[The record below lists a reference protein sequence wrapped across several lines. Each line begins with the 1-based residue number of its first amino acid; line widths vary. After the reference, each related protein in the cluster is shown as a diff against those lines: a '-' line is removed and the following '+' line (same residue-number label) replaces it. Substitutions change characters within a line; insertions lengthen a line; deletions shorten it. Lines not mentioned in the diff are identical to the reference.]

1 MQPFH
6 WGIPSWEAKVTKERQ
21 NHKVNHSDYV
31 VRLCGPPLRRCTT
44 APHVQQHQAVQP
56 SAAFIY
62 HHQTTAL
69 SVHSSERPPKA
80 QFSTVAAGHVSPG
93 PLRARTIQDLYPLHT
108 WPLGSNSRCFVMENI
123 CGKWYIY
130 PLKDKKDPGRWLC
143 GQESLPSRCE
153 SLGLE
158 SQLSCKGWVC
168 SVHP

>member
-21 NHKVNHSDYV
+21 NHKANHSDYV
-31 VRLCGPPLRRCTT
+31 VRHCADAPRLLTFSNTRPFYLLLPL
-44 APHVQQHQAVQP
+44 
-56 SAAFIY
+56 FINY
-62 HHQTTAL
+62 HHQTTEL
-69 SVHSSERPPKA
+69 SVHSSERPPKT

-153 SLGLE
+153 SLGSE